1 MAYRQYEQ
9 GTSGMNFD
17 RFLDRFDE
25 NTVTKLKR
33 HYWTAKQM
41 FRNKMGKK
49 EDELLTASDADFD
62 SQVTLFNSI
71 KRTSDQLLEA
81 SNNYH
86 GFLLDAAQSEN
97 GVGKY
102 LKDRGKEQRRE
113 ETKKVMIAVGRAFLY
128 ASHQRAAISQPLLR
142 FYEEICV
149 FNERA
154 IFDCGQTVEAA
165 ERAKT
170 EYRGSLLWM
179 KQESE
184 ELDPSNFRQ
193 MDRFREVQAT
203 VRLNKER
210 LDRLKEDTLQK
221 VDLLSASRSHLLSH
235 LLGRYLELLTT
246 YYQKTGT
253 IYATLAKNLSV
264 YDHYDF
270 EILTELIEPSRKA
283 AQKARQESF
292 EKEREEEVQQKAVE
306 AEQPDLM
313 QFNDR
318 DETSLRYLFGGE
330 SPSEERIV
338 TDRRRLA
345 DDEERPDSPLV
356 GEAEIGMD
364 ALEGALLHPEKI
376 AVNSEAYLNTS
387 STQAFIIISPIGSC
401 EFYSG
406 RIPCECFPVEGDYGL
421 VQNETTLL
429 TFSVGPPAIQISAQK
444 SASPL
449 LSELSVHIRSRLCQE
464 QQYHLQ
470 MWHRTHEV
478 LPDSEDYW
486 VKVEEKTVMLKNT
499 EKFIEFPCETT
510 ARTGVYRFDLIGPNN
525 VTVTAEKT
533 LFVNAS
539 TEVKLQLREG
549 SIFPHCSDE
558 YQIRWTNPR
567 CTSSPLQFRLRLLAV
582 PEGNPDHV
590 EERAIYVEEIGLDA
604 GDSWLSL
611 PCSQFDILYEQYCFE
626 LVSLHPLS
634 EQFHQWDVKC
644 IHTEPVE
651 TVHGGWS
658 PWSSWS
664 PCEGVCGTGVRTR
677 SRACDSPKPKRGR
690 ACSGD
695 VIERLTCPLKPCPE
709 GRFLLTDSNCT
720 CGCTALLVPEMPL
733 GDSQLGIVIW

>member
-1 MAYRQYEQ
+1 MWFKKLL
-9 GTSGMNFD
+9 GGMNFD

-283 AQKARQESF
+283 AQKARQESV
-292 EKEREEEVQQKAVE
+292 EKEREEEEQQKAVE

-330 SPSEERIV
+330 SPSDERIV

-364 ALEGALLHPEKI
+364 ALEGLQVDDLSNFGPLPPLYQTQNVPKLTPPPE
-376 AVNSEAYLNTS
+376 NF
-387 STQAFIIISPIGSC
+387 TQKPPLSKT
-401 EFYSG
+401 
-406 RIPCECFPVEGDYGL
+406 IPKHDPFD
-421 VQNETTLL
+421 
-429 TFSVGPPAIQISAQK
+429 
-444 SASPL
+444 L
-449 LSELSVHIRSRLCQE
+449 LSLSGDLFRPKANTDGFDPTNPTNAFQGNAGFSNEWDSLLSQCD
-464 QQYHLQ
+464 LQ
-470 MWHRTHEV
+470 
-478 LPDSEDYW
+478 
-486 VKVEEKTVMLKNT
+486 
-499 EKFIEFPCETT
+499 TT
-510 ARTGVYRFDLIGPNN
+510 NDLI
-525 VTVTAEKT
+525 
-533 LFVNAS
+533 
-539 TEVKLQLREG
+539 
-549 SIFPHCSDE
+549 
-558 YQIRWTNPR
+558 
-567 CTSSPLQFRLRLLAV
+567 
-582 PEGNPDHV
+582 
-590 EERAIYVEEIGLDA
+590 
-604 GDSWLSL
+604 
-611 PCSQFDILYEQYCFE
+611 
-626 LVSLHPLS
+626 
-634 EQFHQWDVKC
+634 
-644 IHTEPVE
+644 
-651 TVHGGWS
+651 
-658 PWSSWS
+658 
-664 PCEGVCGTGVRTR
+664 
-677 SRACDSPKPKRGR
+677 
-690 ACSGD
+690 
-695 VIERLTCPLKPCPE
+695 
-709 GRFLLTDSNCT
+709 
-720 CGCTALLVPEMPL
+720 
-733 GDSQLGIVIW
+733 